1 MEGSVPPPTE
11 GDTAADREQNVE
23 KFRRCFQHY
32 YATLCDVLPTDEML
46 PLLISS
52 EVITMEEMLEIEA
65 KETSSLRARALL
77 SGPIWRAING
87 GFPDTFVRF
96 LFVMSSL
103 RIQSCKELCEK
114 ICLKLGI
121 TAEVIAELSSKQLYF
136 GFTGILGSAHVLL
149 VSRPDV
155 LCGDGGKN
163 VWSLLHTFCEPCRNV
178 DRANENALRNL

>member
-1 MEGSVPPPTE
+1 MEGSVPPPTA
-11 GDTAADREQNVE
+11 GDTAANREQNVE

-96 LFVMSSL
+96 LCVMSSL
-103 RIQSCKELCEK
+103 RIQSCQKLCEE
-114 ICLKLGI
+114 ICLNLGI
-121 TAEVIAELSSKQLYF
+121 TDEVIAELSSKQLYLVLQVF
-136 GFTGILGSAHVLL
+136 WEVHMYYVVYVSKVLL
-149 VSRPDV
+149 TCV
-155 LCGDGGKN
+155 
-163 VWSLLHTFCEPCRNV
+163 
-178 DRANENALRNL
+178 